1 MNRERVAAV
10 VVALACVASMGVAS
24 TTLESSL
31 SSNPDEAIQLDYD
44 NLPIG
49 REEAE
54 EVKQEVQ
61 RNEANGQAESSSSS
75 SSSSTSVSA
84 ASKSTTDE
92 QSLLEMLIELLET
105 LLPYLVGAL
114 VLLTVVGLAYRYRRR
129 LVAPFLALVAGAG
142 GRSSDGD
149 GSDRV
154 EWKPRD
160 DVERAWLD
168 LLQTADVDRP
178 HAKTPAE
185 CADDAV
191 AAGYDPEPVYR
202 LRRAFEDVRYGEM
215 SPTDDLRE
223 QVDRSR
229 RQLGL
234 GGNR

>member
-49 REEAE
+49 REEAK

-61 RNEANGQAESSSSS
+61 RNEANGQAESSSS

-92 QSLLEMLIELLET
+92 QSLLEMLIALLEA

-114 VLLTVVGLAYRYRRR
+114 VLLTVVGLTYRYRRR

-149 GSDRV
+149 DSGRV

-160 DVERAWLD
+160 EVEQAWLD
-168 LLQTADVDRP
+168 LVQTAGVDRP

-191 AAGYDPEPVYR
+191 AAGYDPEPVHR

-234 GGNR
+234 GGSR